1 MGIKKRA
8 WSEVSKIMGSRPPK
22 VVSEVRRM
30 GQTIIDVDDNLRLV
44 GTAHVSSASVTLV
57 REQIDEYGPD
67 LVAVE
72 LCESRLKSLKR
83 PDDLANSDLLNII
96 NEGRSSMILL
106 QSALDQGLYQ
116 KRRWLFF
123 DQF

>member
-1 MGIKKRA
+1 
-8 WSEVSKIMGSRPPK
+8 
-22 VVSEVRRM
+22 M
-30 GQTIIDVDDNLRLV
+30 GQNIIDVDDNLRLV

-83 PDDLANSDLLNII
+83 PDDLANSDLQL
-96 NEGRSSMILL
+96 GRAQSEL
-106 QSALDQGLYQ
+106 QSRRNIVCRPLLEKKKTSRSAALNL
-116 KRRWLFF
+116 
-123 DQF
+123 